1 VRGFYTL
8 RVDSN
13 TIKEAA
19 TAAEEADREFDRMN
33 LAALYETIVFA
44 VINALDDNGWL
55 RDEQKEDTLG

>member
-33 LAALYETIVFA
+33 LAALYET
-44 VINALDDNGWL
+44 NKRRTPLDNGKSFWLLPMWL
-55 RDEQKEDTLG
+55 R